1 MSTKQ
6 LRTQLKNS
14 NSILKK
20 VRMVTSNRDGR
31 IGFILSNQ
39 NGVVEVK
46 MEGIVETIKFNEDKF
61 PTCFSFSFS
70 KDEMI
75 NAVYMIKSARRV
87 IPRLHSMQDVYVSS
101 IFIYDYLERF
111 FDDVTNEEIF
121 SCLNR
126 LKISFENR

>member
-6 LRTQLKNS
+6 LRNQLKNS

-20 VRMVTSNRDGR
+20 VRMITSNRDGR
-31 IGFILSNQ
+31 IGFILSNE
-39 NGVVEVK
+39 NGVVKVK
-46 MEGIVETIKFNEDKF
+46 MEGIVPTLDFEEEKFAQ
-61 PTCFSFSFS
+61 CFSFSYS

-75 NAVYMIKSARRV
+75 NSLYMIKSARRV

>member
-6 LRTQLKNS
+6 LKTQLKNS

-46 MEGIVETIKFNEDKF
+46 MEGIVELIKFDEDKF
-61 PTCFSFSFS
+61 SSCFSFSFS

-75 NAVYMIKSARRV
+75 NAVYMIKSARKFV
-87 IPRLHSMQDVYVSS
+87 PRLHSMQDVYVSS